1 MKFYPF
7 INIEMKKLTTVLL
20 CMLCALVLVWCT
32 DADIVSH
39 NISKKSD
46 YFEIPRRV
54 IFYNGI
60 TNEYILDIEWYC
72 SLWWWSSSSGAWYK
86 EIYVVCK
93 DWAWYK
99 KHFLG
104 LSDNVT
110 YIVEQIDDA
119 NVSPNHYKVI
129 FKPEAIIPSVE
140 IR

>member
-1 MKFYPF
+1 
-7 INIEMKKLTTVLL
+7 MKKFLLLLL
-20 CMLCALVLVWCT
+20 CSCLFLAGCT

-39 NISKKSD
+39 NISKRSD

-72 SLWWWSSSSGAWYK
+72 SLWWWSTSSQTSVWYN

-93 DWAWYK
+93 DWNWYK

-129 FKPEAIIPSVE
+129 FKPEAIIPSIE

>member
-1 MKFYPF
+1 MKR
-7 INIEMKKLTTVLL
+7 LSLL
-20 CMLCALVLVWCT
+20 LLWLFWIITLAWCD
-32 DADIVSH
+32 DASVVSH

-60 TNEYILDIEWYC
+60 TNEYILDVEWYC
-72 SLWWWSSSSGAWYK
+72 SLGWWDARTPN
-86 EIYVVCK
+86 EIWIVCK
-93 DWAWYK
+93 DWAGYK

-129 FKPEAIIPSVE
+129 FKPSVIVPSIE
-140 IR
+140 IK

>member
-1 MKFYPF
+1 
-7 INIEMKKLTTVLL
+7 MKKLTTVLL
-20 CMLCALVLVWCT
+20 CMLCSLVLVWCT